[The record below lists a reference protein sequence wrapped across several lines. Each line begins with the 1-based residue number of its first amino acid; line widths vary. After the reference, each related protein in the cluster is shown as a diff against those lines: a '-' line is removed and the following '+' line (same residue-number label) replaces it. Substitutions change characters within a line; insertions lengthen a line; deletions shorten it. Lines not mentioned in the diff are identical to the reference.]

1 VLLVVLVAPSILS
14 ANFAQLGE
22 DCQRLEQAG
31 ADWLHVDVMDGHF
44 VPNLTIGPPV
54 VRDIRRISH
63 LLFDVHLM
71 IEKPES
77 LIPAFIDAG
86 ADLITVHA
94 EACTHL
100 HRIIHMIKN
109 AGIKAGVAL
118 NPATSLTAV
127 ENILTDLD
135 LVLIMSVNP
144 GFGGQQ
150 FIPSSLDKIRRLK
163 QMIRNCANPVWLQVD
178 GGINR
183 EWSKAVVEAGAD
195 VLVAGSYLFSAENLE
210 LTIRQMKQLP
220 G

>member
-1 VLLVVLVAPSILS
+1 MRGVISGFSGPVDSIRKLC
-14 ANFAQLGE
+14 AAGE

-109 AGIKAGVAL
+109 AGI
-118 NPATSLTAV
+118 N
-127 ENILTDLD
+127 
-135 LVLIMSVNP
+135 
-144 GFGGQQ
+144 GGLL
-150 FIPSSLDKIRRLK
+150 PSTRQL
-163 QMIRNCANPVWLQVD
+163 
-178 GGINR
+178 
-183 EWSKAVVEAGAD
+183 
-195 VLVAGSYLFSAENLE
+195 LFD
-210 LTIRQMKQLP
+210 R

>member
-1 VLLVVLVAPSILS
+1 MVLVAPSILS

-109 AGIKAGVAL
+109 AG
-118 NPATSLTAV
+118 
-127 ENILTDLD
+127 
-135 LVLIMSVNP
+135 
-144 GFGGQQ
+144 
-150 FIPSSLDKIRRLK
+150 
-163 QMIRNCANPVWLQVD
+163 
-178 GGINR
+178 
-183 EWSKAVVEAGAD
+183 
-195 VLVAGSYLFSAENLE
+195 
-210 LTIRQMKQLP
+210 
-220 G
+220 